1 MSSRAFVM
9 HADVLAYFGA
19 RLEVV
24 HLTHAKWS
32 YSNMF
37 FQFILC
43 GFFFVEV
50 SSYAPI
56 FTNSISLTTSI
67 KEERRAI
74 ILRIFNSLQEF

>member
-24 HLTHAKWS
+24 HLTDAKWS

-56 FTNSISLTTSI
+56 FTNSI